1 MSCRRAPRRPPEAII
16 YPGGVSPAERIEV
29 AAERS
34 PLVRAALEKARVA
47 HAGQV
52 RNGSGGMPYV
62 EHPIAVAAL
71 LDQHGYGEEVLAAAL
86 LHDVVE
92 DSETTLDELREPFG
106 EGVSGLVGALT
117 DDEAIDS
124 YRERK
129 AEHRERVAAAPSDA
143 HAIYGADKLTNVKA
157 LRAAHEA
164 EGDAVREEFKVPVEL
179 KTEIWEEDL
188 GLLREKA
195 PELPFLDELEEELSR
210 LRACLGAPAPP
221 RD

>member
-1 MSCRRAPRRPPEAII
+1 M
-16 YPGGVSPAERIEV
+16 SPAERIEA

-34 PLVRAALEKARVA
+34 PLVRAALEKARTA

-62 EHPIAVAAL
+62 EHPVTVASL

-92 DSETTLDELREPFG
+92 DSDTTLDELRELFG
-106 EGVSGLVGALT
+106 DQVAGMVGALT
-117 DDEAIDS
+117 DDETIES

-143 HAIYGADKLTNVKA
+143 HAIYGADKLTNA
-157 LRAAHEA
+157 TTLRDAYAK
-164 EGDAVREEFKVPVEL
+164 EGEAVRDEFKVPVEL
-179 KTEIWEEDL
+179 KVEIWEEDL

-195 PELPFLDELEEELSR
+195 PELPFLDRLEEELSL
-210 LRACLGAPAPP
+210 LRASLEAPAPP
-221 RD
+221 QA